1 MANPNYAT
9 LLPQIAV
16 ETDATKKQ
24 ALIDECYQFTE
35 ELTLEEKSLFSYFT
49 PDNDNELIDYVT
61 DNPGLTNGN
70 EYVSYVGDY
79 YNRYGQ
85 STSSTGNIFGGPFYI
100 FGTGASG
107 FGTGSQGFFYPL
119 YTSTEQI
126 QGSYHIHTFVEYPGY
141 SFYMPDTSMNHA
153 VETRPTDMF
162 EYSDTS
168 FVATPT
174 VVVEYSAPAQQQQQ
188 QQDDSGDSGGGDS
201 GGDDSGDSESST
213 TTQTVAIAL
222 PSTDGT
228 TNNYGG
234 ITGLT
239 LVRSTT
245 TSSSEQSGTFYQGGT
260 FGNSNSSGGRAGA
273 RGREDNGT
281 ITITPPGNSAT
292 YGTGGTIPSNQVNGT
307 GNGPWTVTTSTTADV
322 GYFYYQNTTT
332 ISYSFTNNT
341 GYSATI
347 EGTTL
352 ANGAGPTAITITGDV
367 DVTYTTGS

>member
-174 VVVEYSAPAQQQQQ
+174 VVVEYSAPAQQQ